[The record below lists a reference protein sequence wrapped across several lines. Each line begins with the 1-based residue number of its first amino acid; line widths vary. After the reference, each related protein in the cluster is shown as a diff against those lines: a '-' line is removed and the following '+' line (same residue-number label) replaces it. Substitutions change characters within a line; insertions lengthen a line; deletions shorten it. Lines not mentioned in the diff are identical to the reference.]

1 MGVLGRHLPLVEQLK
16 EADRQSLLGSGVP
29 RRYAHGEAMMSEG
42 DESSF
47 VIAILTGWAMAVA
60 STARGKQLIL
70 AIRGQG
76 DLVGELAAIDE
87 RRRSTSV
94 ISIGQCRTVV
104 IPGDTFR
111 RFLKDHPQATLALL
125 HSVAA
130 RLRDSDA
137 ERRALVSYTVI
148 QRLARRLAELADGR
162 GVAAVDGIEI
172 DLRLPQQD
180 LAASI
185 GATREGAAKA
195 MRVLRESGAVRTSQ
209 RRIVVAR
216 RDLLDLL
223 GGIGDDVGTTE

>member
-1 MGVLGRHLPLVEQLK
+1 MGVLARHPPLLERLTD
-16 EADRQSLLGSGVP
+16 ADRRSLLRSGTS
-29 RRYAHGEAMMSEG
+29 RRYAHGEAMISEG

-47 VIAILTGWAMAVA
+47 VIAILAGWAMASA
-60 STARGKQLIL
+60 STSRGNQLIL

-76 DLVGELAAIDE
+76 DLAGEFAAVDD
-87 RRRSTSV
+87 RKRSTSV

-104 IPGDTFR
+104 IPGNTFR
-111 RFLKDHPQATLALL
+111 RFLTDHPQATFALL
-125 HSVAA
+125 CSIVA

-137 ERRALVSYTVI
+137 ERRALVSYTVV

-162 GVAAVDGIEI
+162 GVATVEGIEI

-195 MRVLRESGAVRTSQ
+195 MRVLRESGAVRTGQ
-209 RRIVVAR
+209 RRIVVTR

-223 GGIGDDVGTTE
+223 GGVGDDVGTTT